1 MNKPGK
7 QPRRRLSLPILA
19 WPLAAHLGTR
29 LDVAPTRVSLASR
42 MKLLLVTGLYV
53 AALLWAYATIVSPAF
68 SYDGCTLTW
77 PGGGAMVWLI
87 TLALLPSPLMP
98 YSLLRPSALI
108 LWWLYIAVYIPSIL
122 VPALTLSMPFE
133 QLLPLHISLLLCMV
147 FFCFVASGRLLAI
160 PRIAISPA
168 LFWPTFLLIWG
179 GCLGYVWLN
188 GRMNLVSNILS
199 LFQGATEYTIRGGYH
214 DLVLEVGRLLAYVVG
229 QLGNALNPFLMAWG
243 LVNRRKF
250 CLLAGILGQIVV
262 FSLTGFKAALFSV
275 VILSLLA
282 LLAKRWWRSFG
293 LAFTL
298 GLIATIFVCSI
309 ADHATSNVL
318 FSSKVTRRALVVPG
332 LLTGF
337 YYEHY
342 THFSPVG
349 LGFHF
354 ARDEDFVGPANAI
367 GLAYFGSLDVNANA
381 NLWAEGFAEL
391 GLPGIF
397 AFTILVA
404 LMIWLYDS
412 ISARHEQLLAVLLAV
427 MPAMLLS
434 NTSPLTVLISH
445 GAVGVALAL
454 YLSPLPKPAKA
465 PEPETEPEQSP
476 LLPMA
481 ETVV

>member
-1 MNKPGK
+1 
-7 QPRRRLSLPILA
+7 
-19 WPLAAHLGTR
+19 
-29 LDVAPTRVSLASR
+29 

-53 AALLWAYATIVSPAF
+53 AVLLWAYATIISPAF

-77 PGGGAMVWLI
+77 PGWGAMVWLI

-98 YSLLRPSALI
+98 YSLSRPSALI
-108 LWWLYIAVYIPSIL
+108 VWWLYISVYIPSIL

-133 QLLPLHISLLLCMV
+133 QLLPLQISLLICMV
-147 FFCFVASGRLLAI
+147 FFCFVSSARLLAVSQ
-160 PRIAISPA
+160 IAVSPA
-168 LFWPTFLLIWG
+168 LFWPAFLLVWG
-179 GCLGYVWLN
+179 GCLGYVCLN
-188 GRMNLVSNILS
+188 GRMNLVSNIMS

-229 QLGNALNPFLMAWG
+229 QLCNALNPFLIAWG
-243 LVNRRKF
+243 LAYRRKI
-250 CLLAGILGQIVV
+250 CLVVGILGQIVV
-262 FSLTGFKAALFSV
+262 FSLTGFKAALFCV
-275 VILSLLA
+275 VILIFVA

-298 GLIATIFVCSI
+298 GLIAVIFVCSM
-309 ADHATSNVL
+309 ADHTTSNVL
-318 FSSKVTRRALVVPG
+318 FTSKVTRRALVVPG

-349 LGFHF
+349 AAFHF
-354 ARDEDFVGPANAI
+354 SRDEDFVGPANAI
-367 GLAYFGSLDVNANA
+367 GLAYFGSLEVNANA

-404 LMIWLYDS
+404 FMIWFYDS
-412 ISARHEQLLAVLLAV
+412 ISARRDPILAVLLAT

-445 GAVGVALAL
+445 GAVAVALVL
-454 YLSPLPKPAKA
+454 YLSPAPKPAKA
-465 PEPETEPEQSP
+465 LEPEPEPERSH
-476 LLPMA
+476 LLPTA
-481 ETVV
+481 ETFV